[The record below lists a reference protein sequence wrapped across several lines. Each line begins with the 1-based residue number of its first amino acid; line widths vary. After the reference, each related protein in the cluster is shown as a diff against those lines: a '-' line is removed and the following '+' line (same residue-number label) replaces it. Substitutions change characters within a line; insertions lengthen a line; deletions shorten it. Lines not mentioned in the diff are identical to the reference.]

1 MTRQIIPVEF
11 EYRDKV
17 KKFGLVVCDQQ
28 IATVC
33 DPIENE
39 YGVFEDV
46 EVLIEGMS
54 YDDIIKNFP
63 ATPAMRRQGHKYSM
77 IDLMR
82 SIIYEEYKFTGIDRE
97 PGNVRHFWYTHLK
110 YIVEDVLGLGETD
123 SIKTT
128 INKAWG
134 DVIVSGLVTY
144 EGMNVYSKKENIRH
158 SVIRDSPFA
167 NLIIATE
174 KEDLFSKL
182 VWIPQLFNCTQ
193 IAGGGQPSRAVSRA
207 FILELKTNKVD
218 IDQDFYMCVIS
229 DLDPAGYYIQEA
241 FRAQLEKAIEYYGG
255 EGTIE
260 IIRLFVRKDQ
270 VTQSLIEHR
279 AMKCEDINAMSE
291 SAKKAENT
299 KWEYFCKMT
308 GGGLYKYKDGEKYR
322 AKLELDAF
330 GSDNIERS
338 IIRELLKVIAESSDE
353 SMIMI
358 PEIMRIFNEE
368 RVEAIEDILKKHKD
382 DWLQPVIDEFLS
394 NTNTLQRELEST
406 TRSEKR
412 QEHDDHDERTEPVS
426 TKYNE
431 AQARVENIIDERID
445 AEEEIIQ
452 DYRIERGFDVT
463 LEYIEEQIR
472 MLENL
477 RYTID
482 EEVRANCPD
491 EYNEIER
498 LREMWRK
505 VRDFLDEREKV
516 EMEPLI
522 EEHKKILA
530 DIELRDQFRIGELD
544 KFRRWKSTLFDP
556 ILQQIKRQIENGMS
570 IENLDYWYRD
580 LEADGR
586 TKPHISLLM
595 SESDALVERDISAWE
610 QPDEGILPVF
620 AENDL
625 LQKASET
632 KDENVGRV
640 RRGFTSDFLGEMRII
655 LLERG
660 EFIDVIYPEIPEF
673 DDIGVEIQELHE
685 KIEKDID
692 DENYKEPDEEG
703 EDNDD
708 QEDNQ
713 EDDSHNDNDGQEGLG
728 SLFK

>member
-1 MTRQIIPVEF
+1 MTREIIPVAF
-11 EYRDKV
+11 EYRDKIR
-17 KKFGLVVCDQQ
+17 KFGLVVCEQQ

-46 EVLIEGMS
+46 KVLIEGMT
-54 YDDIIKNFP
+54 YEDILENFP
-63 ATPAMRRQGHKYSM
+63 ATPAMKRQGHEYSM

-134 DVIVSGLVTY
+134 DVIVSGIVTY

-207 FILELKTNKVD
+207 FILELKNNKVD
-218 IDQDFYMCVIS
+218 INQHFYMCVIS

-255 EGTIE
+255 EGDIE

-279 AMKCEDINAMSE
+279 AMKCEDINAMSD
-291 SAKKAENT
+291 AARKAEDT
-299 KWEYFCKMT
+299 KWEYFCRMT
-308 GGGLYKYKDGEKYR
+308 DGGLYKYKDGEKYR

-338 IIRELLKVIAESSDE
+338 IIRELLNVISESSDE

-358 PEIMRIFNEE
+358 PEIMRVFNEE

-394 NTNTLQRELEST
+394 NTKILQKELDST
-406 TRSEKR
+406 TRSEKMGEER
-412 QEHDDHDERTEPVS
+412 DHYERIEPVI

-431 AQARVENIIDERID
+431 ARTRAENIIDDRID

-452 DYRIERGFDVT
+452 DYRIEKGFDIT
-463 LEYIEEQIR
+463 LEYIDKQIR
-472 MLENL
+472 MLDNL

-482 EEVRANCPD
+482 QEVRVNCPD

-498 LREMWRK
+498 LREIWRK
-505 VRDFLDEREKV
+505 VTESLDKRKDV
-516 EMEPLI
+516 EMEPFI
-522 EEHKKILA
+522 KEHEDILT
-530 DIELRDQFRIGELD
+530 DINLRHQFRIEELD

-580 LEADGR
+580 LEADSR

-595 SESDALVERDISAWE
+595 SESDALIEDDVSAWE
-610 QPDEGILPVF
+610 QPIEGILPVF
-620 AENDL
+620 IEDDL
-625 LQKASET
+625 LQKASTT

-660 EFIDVIYPEIPEF
+660 EVIDVIYPEIPEF
-673 DDIGVEIQELHE
+673 DDIEGEVQELHE
-685 KIEKDID
+685 KIEKDIED
-692 DENYKEPDEEG
+692 GNYKEPDEDDQDEDDQDEDEG
-703 EDNDD
+703 EDDD
-708 QEDNQ
+708 GEDN
-713 EDDSHNDNDGQEGLG
+713 E
-728 SLFK
+728 

>member
-1 MTRQIIPVEF
+1 M
-11 EYRDKV
+11 
-17 KKFGLVVCDQQ
+17 
-28 IATVC
+28 
-33 DPIENE
+33 
-39 YGVFEDV
+39 DV

-54 YDDIIKNFP
+54 YEDIIENFP
-63 ATPAMRRQGHKYSM
+63 ATPAMKRQGHKYSM

-110 YIVEDVLGLGETD
+110 YIIEDVLGLGETD

-207 FILELKTNKVD
+207 FILELKNNKVD

-279 AMKCEDINAMSE
+279 AMKCEDVGAMSE
-291 SAKKAENT
+291 SAKKAEDT

-308 GGGLYKYKDGEKYR
+308 DGGLYKYKDGEKYR

-338 IIRELLKVIAESSDE
+338 IIRELLKVIAETSDE

-406 TRSEKR
+406 TRSEKI
-412 QEHDDHDERTEPVS
+412 QEQKDHDERTEPVI
-426 TKYNE
+426 TKYRE
-431 AQARVENIIDERID
+431 SRKRAENIIDERID
-445 AEEEIIQ
+445 VQEEIIE
-452 DYRIERGFDVT
+452 DYRIERGFDTT
-463 LEYIEEQIR
+463 LEYIDEQIM
-472 MLENL
+472 MLYRL
-477 RYTID
+477 KDIID
-482 EEVRANCPD
+482 DEVKKDCPD
-491 EYNEIER
+491 EFDEIER
-498 LREMWRK
+498 LKEIWIK
-505 VRDFLDEREKV
+505 VKDSLDELEKID
-516 EMEPLI
+516 MEPLI
-522 EEHKKILA
+522 EEHEEILA
-530 DIELRDQFRIGELD
+530 DIKLKHQFRIIELE

-556 ILQQIKRQIENGMS
+556 ILQQIKRQIEDEMS

-595 SESDALVERDISAWE
+595 SESDALIERDISAWE
-610 QPDEGILPVF
+610 QSDEGILPVF
-620 AENDL
+620 TEDDL
-625 LQKASET
+625 LQKASGT

-655 LLERG
+655 LLEKG
-660 EFIDVIYPEIPEF
+660 EVIDVIYPEIPEF
-673 DDIGVEIQELHE
+673 DDIEGEVQELHE
-685 KIEKDID
+685 KIEKDIEN
-692 DENYKEPDEEG
+692 ENYKEPDEDQEDDDQDEDEG
-703 EDNDD
+703 EDEDG
-708 QEDNQ
+708 EDN
-713 EDDSHNDNDGQEGLG
+713 E
-728 SLFK
+728 

>member
-1 MTRQIIPVEF
+1 MTRQLIPVKF
-11 EYRDKV
+11 EYRDSKR
-17 KKFGLVVCDQQ
+17 KFNLVVCDQQ
-28 IATVC
+28 ISTVC
-33 DPIENE
+33 DPIKNE

-46 EVLIEGMS
+46 KVLIEGMT
-54 YDDIIKNFP
+54 YEDIIENFP
-63 ATPAMRRQGHKYSM
+63 ATPAMKRKGHEYSM

-110 YIVEDVLGLGETD
+110 YIIEDVLGLGETS

-128 INKAWG
+128 INTAWS
-134 DVIVSGLVTY
+134 DVIISGLVTY

-207 FILELKTNKVD
+207 FILELKNNKVD
-218 IDQDFYMCVIS
+218 IDQHFYMCVIS

-260 IIRLFVRKDQ
+260 IKRLFVRKDQ
-270 VTQSLIEHR
+270 TTQSLIEHR

-291 SAKKAENT
+291 SARKAEDT
-299 KWEYFCKMT
+299 KWEYFCEMT
-308 GGGLYKYKDGEKYR
+308 NGGLYKEKDGVRQR
-322 AKLELDAF
+322 AKLELDVF
-330 GSDNIERS
+330 GSDNIEQS
-338 IIRELLKVIAESSDE
+338 IIRELLKFIAETSDE

-358 PEIMRIFNEE
+358 PEIMRVFNEE
-368 RVEAIEDILKKHKD
+368 RVEAIEDILKNHKD

-406 TRSEKR
+406 TKSEKR
-412 QEHDDHDERTEPVS
+412 EEQDNHNKRTYPVVV
-426 TKYNE
+426 KYSE
-431 AQARVENIIDERID
+431 AQRRVENIVDERID
-445 AEEEIIQ
+445 YQEEIIQ
-452 DYRIERGFDVT
+452 DYRIGRGFDVT
-463 LEYIEEQIR
+463 LEYIDEQIR

-477 RYTID
+477 RDIIND
-482 EEVRANCPD
+482 EVRDNCPD
-491 EYNEIER
+491 EFNEIER
-498 LREMWRK
+498 LKRIWRK
-505 VRDFLDEREKV
+505 VREFLNEREKV

-522 EEHKKILA
+522 EEHEEILA
-530 DIELRDQFRIGELD
+530 DIKLRHQFRIGELD

-556 ILQQIKRQIENGMS
+556 ILQQIKRQIEDGMS

-595 SESDALVERDISAWE
+595 SESDALIERNISAWE
-610 QPDEGILPVF
+610 QPYEDILPVF
-620 AENDL
+620 IEDDL
-625 LQKASET
+625 LQKASGT

-660 EFIDVIYPEIPEF
+660 EVIDVIYPEIPEF
-673 DDIGVEIQELHE
+673 DDIGGELQELHE
-685 KIEKDID
+685 KIEKDIEE
-692 DENYKEPDEEG
+692 ENYKEPDE
-703 EDNDD
+703 DDD
-708 QEDNQ
+708 QEDYQ
-713 EDDSHNDNDGQEGLG
+713 DEDEGEDENGEDNE
-728 SLFK
+728 

>member
-1 MTRQIIPVEF
+1 MTRQIIPVEY
-11 EYRDKV
+11 EYRDKT
-17 KKFGLVVCDQQ
+17 KKFGLVVCDKQ

-46 EVLIEGMS
+46 KVLVEGMS
-54 YDDIIKNFP
+54 YENIIDNFP
-63 ATPAMRRQGHKYSM
+63 ATPAMRRQGHEYSM

-82 SIIYEEYKFTGIDRE
+82 SIIYEEYKLTGIDRE

-110 YIVEDVLGLGETD
+110 YIIEDVLGLGETD

-207 FILELKTNKVD
+207 FILELKNNKVD

-260 IIRLFVRKDQ
+260 IMRLFVRKDQ

-279 AMKCEDINAMSE
+279 AMKCEDINAMIE
-291 SAKKAENT
+291 SARKAEDT
-299 KWEYFCKMT
+299 KWEYFCRMT
-308 GGGLYKYKDGEKYR
+308 DGGLYKYKDGEKYR

-338 IIRELLKVIAESSDE
+338 IIRELLKVIAETSDE

-394 NTNTLQRELEST
+394 NTNTLQKELEST

-412 QEHDDHDERTEPVS
+412 EEQRDHDERTEPVV
-426 TKYNE
+426 TKYHE
-431 AQARVENIIDERID
+431 AQARVDNIIDERID
-445 AEEEIIQ
+445 AQEEYIQ

-491 EYNEIER
+491 EFNEIER
-498 LREMWRK
+498 LRRMWKK
-505 VRDFLDEREKV
+505 VRDFLNEREKV

-530 DIELRDQFRIGELD
+530 DIKLRHQFRIGELD

-556 ILQQIKRQIENGMS
+556 ILQQIKRQIEDGMS

-580 LEADGR
+580 LEADRR

-595 SESDALVERDISAWE
+595 SESDALIERDISAWE

-625 LQKASET
+625 LQKASKT

-640 RRGFTSDFLGEMRII
+640 RRGFTSDFLGDMRII

-660 EFIDVIYPEIPEF
+660 EVIDVIYPEIPEF
-673 DDIGVEIQELHE
+673 DDIGGELQELHE
-685 KIEKDID
+685 KIEKDIE
-692 DENYKEPDEEG
+692 DENYKEPDEDDDQDEDEG
-703 EDNDD
+703 EDEDG
-708 QEDNQ
+708 EDN
-713 EDDSHNDNDGQEGLG
+713 E
-728 SLFK
+728 

>member
-1 MTRQIIPVEF
+1 MSREIIPIKF
-11 EYRDKV
+11 EYRDKI
-17 KKFGLVVCDQQ
+17 KKFDLVVCDQQ
-28 IATVC
+28 IATIC

-46 EVLIEGMS
+46 EVLVEGMS
-54 YDDIIKNFP
+54 YEDIIENFP

-82 SIIYEEYKFTGIDRE
+82 SIIYEEYKLTGIDRE

-110 YIVEDVLGLGETD
+110 YIIEDVLGLGETD

-207 FILELKTNKVD
+207 FILELKNNKVD
-218 IDQDFYMCVIS
+218 IDQHFYMCVIS

-241 FRAQLEKAIEYYGG
+241 FRAQLEKSIEYYGG

-260 IIRLFVRKDQ
+260 IMRLFVRKDQ

-338 IIRELLKVIAESSDE
+338 IIRELLKVIAETSDE

-406 TRSEKR
+406 TRSEKS
-412 QEHDDHDERTEPVS
+412 QERRDHDERTEPVA
-426 TKYNE
+426 TKYHE
-431 AQARVENIIDERID
+431 AQARVENIIDEKID

-498 LREMWRK
+498 LKEMWRK

-530 DIELRDQFRIGELD
+530 DIELRNQFRIGELD

-556 ILQQIKRQIENGMS
+556 ILQQIKRQIEDGMS

-685 KIEKDID
+685 KIEKDIE
-692 DENYKEPDEEG
+692 DENYKETDEDDDQDEDEG
-703 EDNDD
+703 EDEDGEND
-708 QEDNQ
+708 E
-713 EDDSHNDNDGQEGLG
+713 
-728 SLFK
+728 